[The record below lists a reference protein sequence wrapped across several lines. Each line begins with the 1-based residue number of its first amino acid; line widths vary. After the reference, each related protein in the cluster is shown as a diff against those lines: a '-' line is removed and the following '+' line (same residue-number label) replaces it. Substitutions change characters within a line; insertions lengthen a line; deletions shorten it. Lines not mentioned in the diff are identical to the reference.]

1 VFRIRRHSKSLD
13 IDLKVCGYCR
23 APFQLLY
30 SNAKSQSA
38 VPRTP
43 NRFAMFV
50 KANYASIKRSQPG
63 LSHAGVM
70 SAIKTLYEQ
79 SKSEKPI
86 AFHLNDDDVDDD
98 DL

>member
-1 VFRIRRHSKSLD
+1 
-13 IDLKVCGYCR
+13 
-23 APFQLLY
+23 
-30 SNAKSQSA
+30 
-38 VPRTP
+38 
-43 NRFAMFV
+43 MFV

-70 SAIKTLYEQ
+70 SAIKTQYEQ

-86 AFHLNDDDVDDD
+86 AFHLNDDDDDDD